1 LIGNTGGV
9 IVSPVGEGNPRFSSM
24 VNLVVMLNTEM
35 DHALDELGKCETLF
49 GFGNWLT
56 TYMD

>member
-49 GFGNWLT
+49 GFGN
-56 TYMD
+56 